1 MSWQKKAHVAA
12 VVVTVFLLALIL
24 WRVNLPKLVH
34 SFRGIVWVWVIGVL
48 LLNVANTWLEAFRW
62 RLILSSVKKE
72 THTLNAFAA
81 MLVGVVG
88 NTVLPLR
95 LGDGAR
101 AYYLAKREKIAVA
114 SSLGTVML
122 DRVMDVTFFLIMV
135 VLTGLFYHF
144 PRLVERAGFMAGIAV
159 AVALVVCIALMIFR
173 RRLEFRWG
181 GKLGSKLVGQIHRFT
196 MGLSSLKK
204 AGVLLPAGVLSAFSW
219 GLRAMMVAC
228 MFRAF
233 SFELPHIAALVVL
246 IFTNL
251 GIAAVSTP
259 ANLGGFELS
268 TLAAFKLFGTDTE
281 RALSC
286 AIVFHAVEVVPM
298 VLFGL
303 LALWI
308 SGLSSREI
316 LKQKELST
324 AHSPQSPGAG
334 R

>member
-1 MSWQKKAHVAA
+1 MSWQRKTHIAA
-12 VVVTVFLLALIL
+12 VVVTLLLLALIL
-24 WRVNLPKLVH
+24 WQVNLPKLLH
-34 SFRGIVWVWVIGVL
+34 SFKGIVWEWVIGVL

-72 THTLNAFAA
+72 THTLNTFAA

-101 AYYLAKREKIAVA
+101 AFYLARRERIAVA

-122 DRVMDVTFFLIMV
+122 DRILDVTFFLIMG

-144 PRLVERAGFMAGIAV
+144 PRLVERAGFVAGIAV
-159 AVALVVCIALMIFR
+159 AVALIVCIALVIFR
-173 RRLEFRWG
+173 LHLKFNLKGR
-181 GKLGSKLVGQIHRFT
+181 LGSKLAGQIRRFT
-196 MGLSSLKK
+196 VGLSSLRK
-204 AGVLLPAGVLSAFSW
+204 AGVLLPAGVLSALSW
-219 GLRAMMVAC
+219 GLRAAMIAC
-228 MFRAF
+228 MFKAF
-233 SFELPHIAALVVL
+233 SFELPHVAAFVVL

-268 TLAAFKLFGTDTE
+268 TLAAFKLFGADTE

-298 VLFGL
+298 VLLGL
-303 LALWI
+303 LALSM

-316 LKQKELST
+316 LEQKELST
-324 AHSPQSPGAG
+324 AQFP
-334 R
+334 

>member
-1 MSWQKKAHVAA
+1 MSWQKKAHAA
-12 VVVTVFLLALIL
+12 GIVVTVFLLALIL
-24 WRVNLPKLVH
+24 WRVNLTELVH

-48 LLNVANTWLEAFRW
+48 LLNVANTWIEAFRW

-72 THTLNAFAA
+72 THTLNTFAA

-114 SSLGTVML
+114 SALGTVML
-122 DRVMDVTFFLIMV
+122 DRVVDVTFFLIIV

-144 PRLVERAGFMAGIAV
+144 PRLVERAGLMAGIAV
-159 AVALVVCIALMIFR
+159 AVALIVCIALMIFR
-173 RRLEFRWG
+173 RRLEFRFG
-181 GKLGSKLVGQIHRFT
+181 GKPGSKLIGQIHRFT
-196 MGLSSLKK
+196 MGLSSLKE

-219 GLRAMMVAC
+219 GLRAIMVAC
-228 MFRAF
+228 MFKAF
-233 SFELPHIAALVVL
+233 SFGLPRVAALVVL

-268 TLAAFKLFGTDTE
+268 TLAAFKLFGADTE

-286 AIVFHAVEVVPM
+286 AIVFHAVEVAPM

-308 SGLSSREI
+308 SGLGPREI
-316 LKQKELST
+316 LKQKKLS
-324 AHSPQSPGAG
+324 A
-334 R
+334 